1 MCTVYKE
8 VNVLTDMKEIES
20 KILEGRR
27 LSRED
32 GLRLYKCYNL
42 AWLGYMADIVRQ
54 RISGDYVYYNVN
66 RHVNLTN
73 MCVAR
78 CKFCAFGRD
87 ETAAGAYALS
97 KEEAL
102 RMIEKSAQDPDLRSL
117 HIVSGLH
124 PHWPFSYY
132 FDLIKEIKTKFP
144 KLHLKGFTGVE
155 ITHFA
160 KISGKTVREVLQ
172 ELIAAGL
179 EAMPGGGAEILSDRI
194 RGRLCPNKATA
205 KEWLHVAREAHGLG
219 LKTNASMLY
228 GHIETAEER
237 IDHLLALRELQD
249 ETGGFQTFIC
259 FPFHPDNTEL
269 AGEITRTS
277 YWDDLK
283 TMAIS
288 RLMLDNFKN
297 IKAYWVM
304 LTLPVAQL
312 ALGFG
317 ANDIDGTIKEER
329 IMHAAGAKS
338 SKALT
343 PDKLVAAIKETGR
356 TPVECDCNFNIVK
369 IL

>member
-1 MCTVYKE
+1 MLAE
-8 VNVLTDMKEIES
+8 LKEIER
-20 KILEGRR
+20 KILNGER
-27 LSRED
+27 LSRAD
-32 GLRLYKCYNL
+32 GLALYACNNL
-42 AWLGYMADIVRQ
+42 AWLGYMADMVRQ
-54 RISGDYVYYNVN
+54 RINGDYVYYNVN

-73 MCVAR
+73 ICTSR
-78 CKFCAFGRD
+78 CKFCAFGCD
-87 ETAAGAYALS
+87 EDAKNAYALRQD
-97 KEEAL
+97 EVL
-102 RMIEKSAQDPDLRSL
+102 QMIEKSAQDPDLKSL

-124 PHWPFSYY
+124 PDWPFSYY
-132 FDLIKEIKTKFP
+132 LDMIKSIKERFP
-144 KLHLKGFTGVE
+144 HLHLKGFTGVE

-160 KISGKTVREVLQ
+160 NISGKSIREVL
-172 ELIAAGL
+172 ESLIGAGL
-179 EAMPGGGAEILSDRI
+179 EAMPGGGAEILSDRV
-194 RGRLCPNKATA
+194 RKTLCPNKATA
-205 KEWLHVAREAHGLG
+205 EEWLNVARTAHELG

-228 GHIETAEER
+228 GHIETVEER
-237 IDHLLALRELQD
+237 VDHLLALRDLQD

-269 AGEITRTS
+269 ADQITRTS

-288 RLMLDNFKN
+288 RLMLDNIKN

-317 ANDIDGTIKEER
+317 ANDIDGTIKEEK

-343 PDKLVAAIKETGR
+343 QEKLVATIKETGR
-356 TPVECDCNFNIVK
+356 VPVECDCNFNIIK
-369 IL
+369 IF